1 MLHCLLSLLIGLPI
15 LFGVLLLLLN
25 ALKLRTSAIKG
36 LGLIFS
42 IVIIGLSVLLY
53 AHFDSSSFALQF
65 NENHN
70 WIPILNIHY
79 ALGVDGLSVLFILL
93 TCFTNLIIV
102 LSAWKHIEKNVAEY
116 IAIFLF
122 STGILN
128 GIFAAQDAM
137 LYYFFWEA
145 SMIPLY
151 LGVGIWGGERR
162 AYAALKFFL
171 YNMLG
176 SLAMLMGFVYLYL
189 ISGSFSLSVWQ
200 GLSLSPCAE
209 NLLFFAF
216 FLSFA
221 VKMPMW
227 PLHTWFADFHAE
239 APAGGSIALAALM
252 LKNGG
257 YGFLRFNLPMVPAIS
272 SGFDW
277 VLIGLALIAVV
288 IVGFSSLAQKDMKRL
303 IAYSSVSHMGIVTL
317 GIFMVMMI
325 LMGSN
330 SMLLSAHTAAVLSIQ
345 GAIFQMVS
353 HAFASGGLFILVACL
368 TARFGSSFI
377 QDYQGLAK
385 TMPVLAAFF
394 VLFAMAGVG
403 LPGTTG
409 FVGEFFVVLAALQSH
424 FWVAFIA
431 GCTLVIS
438 PAYMLWMLKRVIF
451 GEVPAATLQQ
461 PVQDLSC
468 VEWIMMVLLAVPVLY
483 FGFYPHFIL
492 NLTEVSS
499 SHLVDLVSAKL
510 VH

>member
-1 MLHCLLSLLIGLPI
+1 MLTHLLSLLIWLPMVFGLAL
-15 LFGVLLLLLN
+15 LFVN
-25 ALKLRTSAIKG
+25 ALGLGQALIKG
-36 LGLIFS
+36 LGLVFS
-42 IVIIGLSVLLY
+42 LLILGLCVPLY
-53 AHFDSSSFALQF
+53 HHFDSTSFILQF
-65 NENHN
+65 NELHQ
-70 WIPILNIHY
+70 WIPFLNIQY

-102 LSAWKHIEKNVAEY
+102 LSAWKHVEKNVAEY
-116 IAIFLF
+116 LAIFLF

-128 GIFAAQDAM
+128 GVFAAQDAM

-176 SLAMLMGFVYLYL
+176 SLAMLIGFVYLYL
-189 ISGSFSLSVWQ
+189 ISGSFSLTVWQ
-200 GLSLSPCAE
+200 GLTLSASAE
-209 NLLFFAF
+209 NLLFLAF

-252 LKNGG
+252 IKNGG
-257 YGFLRFNLPMVPAIS
+257 YGFLRFNLPMVPVIH
-272 SGFDW
+272 SGFNW
-277 VLIGLALIAVV
+277 ILIGLALIAVV
-288 IVGFSSLAQKDMKRL
+288 VVGFSALAQKDMRRL

-317 GIFMVMMI
+317 GIFMVTMI

-330 SMLLSAHTAAVLSIQ
+330 TLLLTAHTAAVMSVQ
-345 GAIFQMVS
+345 GAIFQMIS

-368 TARFGSSFI
+368 AARFGSSFI

-385 TMPVLAAFF
+385 TMPVFAAFF

-424 FWVAFIA
+424 FWVAFLA

-438 PAYMLWMLKRVIF
+438 PAYMLWLLKRVIF
-451 GEVPAATLQQ
+451 GEVVTQNVAR
-461 PVQDLSC
+461 VYQDVSC
-468 VEWIMMVLLAVPVLY
+468 VEWVMMILLAVPVLY
-483 FGFYPHFIL
+483 FGVYPQAIL
-492 NLTEVSS
+492 NLTAVSS

>member
-1 MLHCLLSLLIGLPI
+1 MLTHVLSLLIWLPMVFGLA
-15 LFGVLLLLLN
+15 LLLLN
-25 ALKLRTSAIKG
+25 AIQIKPG
-36 LGLIFS
+36 IIKALGLIFS
-42 IVIIGLSVLLY
+42 LLILGLCAVLY
-53 AHFDSSSFALQF
+53 GHFDASFFTLQL
-65 NENHN
+65 NEMHD
-70 WIPILNIHY
+70 WIPLLNIHY

-102 LSAWKHIEKNVAEY
+102 LSAWKHVETKVAEY
-116 IAIFLF
+116 LAIFLF

-176 SLAMLMGFVYLYL
+176 SLAMLLGFVYLYL
-189 ISGSFSLSVWQ
+189 LTGSFSLSAWQ
-200 GLSLSPCAE
+200 SLSLSPWAI
-209 NLLFFAF
+209 NLLFLAF

-227 PLHTWFADFHAE
+227 PLHTWFADLHAE

-257 YGFLRFNLPMVPAIS
+257 YGFLRFNLPMVPGIS
-272 SGFDW
+272 SHFDW

-288 IVGFSSLAQKDMKRL
+288 IVGLSSLAQKDMKRL

-330 SMLLSAHTAAVLSIQ
+330 TTLLTSHTAAVLSIQ
-345 GAIFQMVS
+345 GAIFQMIS

-368 TARFGSSFI
+368 AARFGSSLI

-385 TMPVLAAFF
+385 TMPVFAAFF

-409 FVGEFFVVLAALQSH
+409 FVGEFLVILAALPSH

-431 GCTLVIS
+431 GCTLIIS
-438 PAYMLWMLKRVIF
+438 PAYMLWLLKRVIF
-451 GEVPAATLQQ
+451 GEASAQNVSR
-461 PVQDLSC
+461 VYQDVSC
-468 VEWIMMVLLAVPVLY
+468 VEWIMMLLLAIPVIY
-483 FGFYPHFIL
+483 FGVFPQGIL
-492 NLTEVSS
+492 NLTAVSS

>member
-1 MLHCLLSLLIGLPI
+1 MLTHLLSLLIWLPMVFGL
-15 LFGVLLLLLN
+15 VLLLLN
-25 ALKLRTSAIKG
+25 AIKLRTSAIKG

-42 IVIIGLSVLLY
+42 LVILGLCVLLY
-53 AHFDSSSFALQF
+53 GHFDATSFLLQF
-65 NENHN
+65 NESHD

-102 LSAWKHIEKNVAEY
+102 LSAWKHVEKNVAEY

-128 GIFAAQDAM
+128 GIFAAQDAI

-176 SLAMLMGFVYLYL
+176 SLAMLIGFVYLYL

-200 GLSLSPCAE
+200 GLSLSPCAV

-257 YGFLRFNLPMVPAIS
+257 YGFLRFNLPMVPAIT

-277 VLIGLALIAVV
+277 LLIGLALIAVV
-288 IVGFSSLAQKDMKRL
+288 IVGFSALAQKDMKRL

-330 SMLLSAHTAAVLSIQ
+330 TMLLSAHTAAVLSVQ
-345 GAIFQMVS
+345 GAIFQMIS
-353 HAFASGGLFILVACL
+353 HAFASGGLFILLACL
-368 TARFGSSFI
+368 AARFGSSFI

-385 TMPVLAAFF
+385 TMPVFAAFF

-409 FVGEFFVVLAALQSH
+409 FVGEFFVILAALQSH
-424 FWVAFIA
+424 FWVALIA
-431 GCTLVIS
+431 GCTLIIS
-438 PAYMLWMLKRVIF
+438 PAYMLWLLKRVIF
-451 GEVPAATLQQ
+451 GEVPAQNINR
-461 PVQDLSC
+461 VYKGLSC
-468 VEWIMMVLLAVPVLY
+468 TEWIMMILLAVPVLY
-483 FGFYPHFIL
+483 FGIYPHFIL
-492 NLTEVSS
+492 NLTAVSS